1 MIELAVNRKVLWWY
15 SMAGSRAAGTKGVA
29 VGEGLAV
36 EEGCT
41 SVGERV
47 NVGEGSGVEVFSGG
61 GVEVG
66 GMRVAVGMSCSCVWQ
81 EGSRRNKTRMQRRV
95 VVVLEG
101 ITP

>member
-15 SMAGSRAAGTKGVA
+15 SMAGSRAAGTMGGGVGDGLGVGVGCTNVGEEVS
-29 VGEGLAV
+29 VGEGR
-36 EEGCT
+36 G
-41 SVGERV
+41 VG
-47 NVGEGSGVEVFSGG
+47 VFSGG

-66 GMRVAVGMSCSCVWQ
+66 GMRVAVGMGCSCVWQ